1 MKKVSLVLIILMASS
16 ASFAQQKNFGTKTI
30 GQWTFEKFPL
40 HYSVTPA
47 KTLYYKNSRTGSLE
61 YYQEFNQL
69 GQINGLKLTMCAD
82 GINPNN
88 AIYMF
93 KGEMV
98 YYVTF
103 FPNSKVISTL
113 STYNDK
119 GEKDGFVIN
128 RTLKSAGGYT
138 EEVEK
143 YENNVLVEINGIKQN
158 PISTTYKDSLLEG
171 KFKFILENS
180 KLFEGEAENGKLK
193 NIKQTLV
200 TNVGRYFIREII
212 FSKDSIT
219 VKTGKQSGDGF
230 IFTKLPLISNPTI
243 TNSKSICKKYGNF
256 NGYPYF
262 IFPQNFNVVD
272 LEELVTKT
280 YPEPFETKV
289 NYSDSLLDGDFQ
301 YRQYVYTGKR
311 CFTGYE
317 NVIGKAEKGK
327 LLSISTTIVNYNADA
342 GMKTSE
348 KTIKYIFQNG
358 KITQNDYVPE
368 LPNEVV
374 ATSEIIMEYLVL
386 LTNSES
392 LGGNFTFG
400 NNFGDSYSP
409 ESPNNPLGLPFER
422 DGQLENSTYGY
433 VNFSPFTF
441 SIKNLLK
448 IVKTKIEKPFE
459 NKLSFTNGF
468 LDGDFDFK
476 IDGDLIYMVGNIHFI
491 GNSNAG
497 VIQKLKIICDFEASK
512 YINEFGNKLNGNK
525 YPYDTKEI
533 SISGDTLN
541 VSYILSKQ
549 NLVTYREV
557 IPILKNKKITTSE
570 NLSTYDNYIYCST
583 ETKLCDVIF
592 DLKFIEK
599 KSKN

>member
-1 MKKVSLVLIILMASS
+1 MKKVSLVLIILMASFT
-16 ASFAQQKNFGTKTI
+16 SFAQQKNFGTKTI

-40 HYSVTPA
+40 HYSVTPV
-47 KTLYYKNSRTGSLE
+47 KTLYYKNSRTGRLE

-103 FPNSKVISTL
+103 FPNSKVISTIT
-113 STYNDK
+113 TYNDK

-128 RTLKSAGGYT
+128 RTLKSTGGYT

-143 YENNVLVEINGIKQN
+143 YENGVLVEINGIKQI
-158 PISTTYKDSLLEG
+158 PISTTYKDSLLNG
-171 KFKFILENS
+171 KFKFILENYKS
-180 KLFEGEAENGKLK
+180 FEGEAENGKLK
-193 NIKQTLV
+193 RIKQTD
-200 TNVGRYFIREII
+200 GIYFIREIT

-230 IFTKLPLISNPTI
+230 IFTKLPLISNPTN
-243 TNSKSICKKYGNF
+243 TNSKLLCKKYGNF

-262 IFPQNFNVVD
+262 IFPQDFNVVD

-280 YPEPFETKV
+280 FPEPFETKV

-301 YRQYVYTGKR
+301 YRQYVYAGR
-311 CFTGYE
+311 HYFTGYI
-317 NVIGKAEKGK
+317 NVVGKAEKGK
-327 LLSISTTIVNYNADA
+327 LTSISTEIVNYNADA

-368 LPNEVV
+368 LPNNAV
-374 ATSEIIMEYLVL
+374 TTLEIIIEYPVL
-386 LTNSES
+386 LTNSEN
-392 LGGNFTFG
+392 LGGKFSFR

-409 ESPNNPLGLPFER
+409 ESPNNVLGLPFER
-422 DGQLENSTYGY
+422 EGQLENSTYGY
-433 VNFSPFTF
+433 VYFSPFTF
-441 SIKNLLK
+441 SITNLIK
-448 IVKTKIEKPFE
+448 IVKTKVEKPFE
-459 NKLSFTNGF
+459 NKISIINGF
-468 LDGDFDFK
+468 LDKDFDFK
-476 IDGDLIYMVGNIHFI
+476 IDGNLIYRVGNIHFI
-491 GNSNAG
+491 GNANSG
-497 VIQKLKIICDFEASK
+497 VVQKLKIQYDSETSIR
-512 YINEFGNKLNGNK
+512 INEFGNKLNGMEF
-525 YPYDTKEI
+525 PYDTKDVTL
-533 SISGDTLN
+533 SGDTMTVL
-541 VSYILSKQ
+541 YILSKQ
-549 NLVTYREV
+549 NKVTYKEITPV
-557 IPILKNKKITTSE
+557 LKNKRITTSE
-570 NLSTYDNYIYCST
+570 NLSTYDNFIYCPDY
-583 ETKLCDVIF
+583 TKLYDVLF

-599 KSKN
+599 KSNN